1 MDNAANKERDTEF
14 QAPFRYEY
22 DSFPNAAEKLVLLDA
37 KTLLA
42 RGFPITDL
50 FCEGSIGM
58 GVGTG

>member
-37 KTLLA
+37 KTSLA

-50 FCEGSIGM
+50 FIGSIGM